1 MLQKGALLFKLVRCG
16 EQVTKFISGEMKSPA
31 KKPAKEK
38 PAKAL
43 GRVII
48 VGAGPAGLAAA
59 NHLKVNPVKQDPPE
73 HSFPA
78 RLLPVHADLVPAT

>member
-1 MLQKGALLFKLVRCG
+1 MHYEATHTTVARG

-38 PAKAL
+38 PARL

-59 NHLKVNPVKQDPPE
+59 NHLKVHLDDPK
-73 HSFPA
+73 
-78 RLLPVHADLVPAT
+78 LL